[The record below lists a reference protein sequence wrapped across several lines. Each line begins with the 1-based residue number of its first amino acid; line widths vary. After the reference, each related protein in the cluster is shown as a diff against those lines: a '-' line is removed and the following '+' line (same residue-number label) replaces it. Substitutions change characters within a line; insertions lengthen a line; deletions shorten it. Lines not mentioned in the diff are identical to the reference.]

1 MAREMG
7 IAIEDLKLEVS
18 GVFNASKLMTG
29 VGERAGYR
37 EINVKVLVKS
47 GATADVLR
55 TWLER
60 VRERCPVEDNL
71 ANPTP
76 VRAYLEKP

>member
-1 MAREMG
+1 
-7 IAIEDLKLEVS
+7 LKQLR
-18 GVFNASKLMTG
+18 K
-29 VGERAGYR
+29 AGYR

-55 TWLER
+55 TWLEG

-76 VRAYLEKP
+76 VRAYVEKL